1 MKQGFRI
8 GLGAL
13 CLLGLTG
20 CMSEDLR
27 STYANDFSCAS
38 DDIDVEKL
46 GLGRYRVTGCGRTVS
61 YTCGGVCSPDHS
73 PDDEPAR
80 ETARAASSPKAAPA
94 PDGMG
99 SAHVEKSKAGG
110 SLVALEL
117 RLDKATLLKLQA
129 APDGN
134 KPVELKVLSLSD
146 DTLKPECDLSA
157 MIDGQRVQLPK
168 AQITQKQ
175 ANDPEGRN
183 LAVLQTE
190 LGPPLVRELAVARQ
204 FALRACDL
212 HWSVSPEGLAELHH
226 FAELYQ
232 EERAWQGPAVD
243 GGTGGLMAP
252 AEGWPAWKVSGTA
265 PNAVTSGPAL
275 EAPALFKLLSPSVFR
290 VVAVS
295 TGNTMQGSAVAV
307 SRSELLTNCHVL
319 EGAQKITLQQ
329 GKLERKATI
338 ARANPAADR
347 CVLAVSEASL
357 TPIHGVRAYAELE
370 VGEPMFTLGSPNG
383 LELSLANGIL
393 SGKRDEDGR
402 PFVQTTAPI
411 SPGSSGGGLF
421 DARGNLVGIT
431 SMVLVGREHL
441 NQSLNFAIPADTFW
455 SAD

>member
-1 MKQGFRI
+1 MKQGLRF

-13 CLLGLTG
+13 CLLGLAG

-38 DDIDVEKL
+38 DDIDVDKL
-46 GLGRYRVTGCGRTVS
+46 GMGRYRVTGCNRSVT
-61 YTCGGVCSPDHS
+61 YTCGGVCVPDHS
-73 PDDEPAR
+73 PDDDSAR
-80 ETARAASSPKAAPA
+80 ETAHTAPSPKAAPA
-94 PDGMG
+94 QDNVG
-99 SAHVEKSKAGG
+99 SAHLEKSKAGG
-110 SLVALEL
+110 SVVALDL
-117 RLDKATLLKLQA
+117 RLDKATLLKLRA
-129 APDGN
+129 LPDGN
-134 KPVELKVLSLSD
+134 KPIELKVVSLAED
-146 DTLKPECDLSA
+146 AAKPECDLSA
-157 MIDGQRVQLPK
+157 MIDGQHVQLPK
-168 AQITQKQ
+168 AQVVQKP
-175 ANDPEGRN
+175 ANDLEGRN

-190 LGPPLVRELAVARQ
+190 LSPQLVRDVAVARQ
-204 FALRACDL
+204 FALRDCDL
-212 HWSVSPEGLAELHH
+212 HWVIPPEGLAELHH

-232 EERAWQGPAVD
+232 EERAWQGPAVN

-252 AEGWPAWKVSGTA
+252 ADGWPVWKVSAAT
-265 PNAVTSGPAL
+265 PNAVTSGPTL

-295 TGNTMQGSAVAV
+295 SGNTLQGSAVAV
-307 SRSELLTNCHVL
+307 SQSELLTNCHVL

-329 GKLERKATI
+329 GKLERKAAI

-347 CVLAVSEASL
+347 CVLVVSEANLS
-357 TPIHGVRAYAELE
+357 PIRGVRAYAELQ
-370 VGEPMFTLGSPNG
+370 VGEPLFTLGSPNG

-393 SGKRDEDGR
+393 SGKRDENGR

-431 SMVLVGREHL
+431 TLVLVGREHL
-441 NQSLNFAIPADTFW
+441 NQSLNFAIPADSFW